1 MLVVATSWSGMAEG
15 EDLTVQ
21 TQPPTLGP
29 DRPGEAED
37 PSQAQARNTSGNSV
51 VSLAG
56 KRRVVLALSD
66 DKDSLLPAE
75 RQIGIPGAVPS
86 LTAVTLPQR
95 SRGSYWTLLSFALA
109 VAMPTGAAAWY
120 YSQFAADQYVS
131 EFRFAVTET
140 SSGSPGGPSAGGLP
154 SLLGSIGGAS
164 SIQTQNYIVTDY
176 LTSRQV
182 VEEMEAK
189 IGLSQRYS
197 RADIDWLSK
206 FDSSQ
211 PTEKLVQYWQGMMTA
226 RYDPITGIATAEVRA
241 FSPEDARLIA
251 ATLVTLSE
259 ELVNRIAMRAKN
271 DTVRFAEAE
280 ARRAEDRLKAARLA
294 LTEYRIRENVIDPTA
309 GLVSGNI
316 AQVATVRAS
325 LIQLQTELATVS
337 KQQVSAGS
345 PVERALRSRI
355 NATREQLTSLERE
368 VANERGA
375 GPALAN
381 VVGRFEQLQLE
392 REYAQNM
399 LVSTMQALD
408 SARAS
413 AGTQLLYLT
422 PFVRPALPDSSTYPR
437 RWRSVMM
444 FALAC
449 GGAWLLMLLVYR
461 SIRDA
466 G

>member
-1 MLVVATSWSGMAEG
+1 MVSL
-15 EDLTVQ
+15 
-21 TQPPTLGP
+21 P
-29 DRPGEAED
+29 DRRRAVERSGLVSVGDNDRSLPANR
-37 PSQAQARNTSGNSV
+37 PSTLVGAGPVFTSEP
-51 VSLAG
+51 LPHR
-56 KRRVVLALSD
+56 KRR
-66 DKDSLLPAE
+66 
-75 RQIGIPGAVPS
+75 
-86 LTAVTLPQR
+86 
-95 SRGSYWTLLSFALA
+95 SYGTLLSFALA
-109 VAMPTGAAAWY
+109 VVVPTAAAAWY
-120 YSQFAADQYVS
+120 YSQVAADQYVS

-140 SSGSPGGPSAGGLP
+140 SASTIGAPTAGGV
-154 SLLGSIGGAS
+154 SGLLGGLGGAS
-164 SIQTQNYIVTDY
+164 NAQTQNYIVTDY
-176 LTSRQV
+176 LSSRQV
-182 VEEMEAK
+182 VEELESK
-189 IGLSQRYS
+189 IGLAKRYS
-197 RADIDWLSK
+197 RPEVDWLSRY
-206 FDSSQ
+206 DSSQ
-211 PTEKLVQYWQGMMTA
+211 PTEKLVQYWRRMVSA
-226 RYDPITGIATAEVRA
+226 RYDPITGIATADVRA
-241 FSPEDARLIA
+241 FTPEDARLIA

-294 LTEYRIRENVIDPTA
+294 LTDYRIRENVIDPTS

-325 LIQLQTELATVS
+325 LIQLQTELATLA
-337 KQQVSAGS
+337 KQNLRPGS
-345 PVERALRSRI
+345 PVETALRSRL

-408 SARAS
+408 TARAN
-413 AGTQLLYLT
+413 AGSQQLYLT

-437 RWRSVMM
+437 RLRSVML

-449 GGAWLLMLLVYR
+449 AGAWLVTLLLYR